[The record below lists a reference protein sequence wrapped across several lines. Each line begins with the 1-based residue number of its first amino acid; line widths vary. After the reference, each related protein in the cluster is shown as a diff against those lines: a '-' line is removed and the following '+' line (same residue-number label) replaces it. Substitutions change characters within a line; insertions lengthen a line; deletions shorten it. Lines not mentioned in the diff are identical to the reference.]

1 MSDLFDKENNQD
13 TNDLGNSLDTE
24 GKTSKFSFGSISP
37 FWKKKESKISNNI
50 LSENISETANL
61 NDDSPNI
68 FAELS
73 WNLDF
78 WHIEEEKVQ
87 LIEKDVWYYAKLGVK
102 ILLWVNIVL
111 LIVAL
116 LYLSYI
122 FVQKSESFRDNVALD
137 PICWIFVPSEIQ
149 NLTTSCSSIS
159 ATKADYIAE
168 SDKTKKDIIKRL
180 STVIYELYTV
190 DNFVYSSEIQFLLD
204 KKINRLKPLDILNEF
219 DLLVNDFVQS
229 DKSMI
234 ECKDIKVNKE
244 YILSAKCTAYSSD
257 WESKLNLPWITW
269 ERWNDIKEWT
279 SMTVA
284 ASFLNYL
291 EKTKTNK
298 NFKLLEKQKVFQS
311 SSVLLD
317 SLESRRTT
325 EFEIQMK
332 YDNLSKNLSL

>member
-1 MSDLFDKENNQD
+1 M
-13 TNDLGNSLDTE
+13 
-24 GKTSKFSFGSISP
+24 
-37 FWKKKESKISNNI
+37 
-50 LSENISETANL
+50 
-61 NDDSPNI
+61 
-68 FAELS
+68 
-73 WNLDF
+73 
-78 WHIEEEKVQ
+78 
-87 LIEKDVWYYAKLGVK
+87 
-102 ILLWVNIVL
+102 
-111 LIVAL
+111 
-116 LYLSYI
+116 
-122 FVQKSESFRDNVALD
+122 
-137 PICWIFVPSEIQ
+137 
-149 NLTTSCSSIS
+149 
-159 ATKADYIAE
+159 
-168 SDKTKKDIIKRL
+168 
-180 STVIYELYTV
+180 
-190 DNFVYSSEIQFLLD
+190 YSSEIQFLLD

-234 ECKDIKVNKE
+234 ECKDIKVDNE
-244 YILSAKCTAYSSD
+244 YVLSAKCTAYSSD
-257 WESKLNLPWITW
+257 WESRLNLPWVNW